1 MGKKKALRSLKRHT
15 RLEVIEKSAVLTVA
29 PPAGLDARKALKR
42 RKLVSR
48 P

>member
-1 MGKKKALRSLKRHT
+1 MSKKNALRSLKRHA
-15 RLEVIEKSAVLTVA
+15 RLEVVEKSAVLEV
-29 PPAGLDARKALKR
+29 PVSSPQARKALKR